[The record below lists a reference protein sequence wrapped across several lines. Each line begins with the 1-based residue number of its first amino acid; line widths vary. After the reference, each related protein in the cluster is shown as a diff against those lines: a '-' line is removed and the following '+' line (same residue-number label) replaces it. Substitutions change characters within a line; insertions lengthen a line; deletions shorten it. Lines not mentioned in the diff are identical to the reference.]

1 MFLWFIRN
9 TMSKSISRYGKVLF
23 KNSIEVTPAKSVS
36 SVQYMLAANTQ
47 AQKMYKKDY
56 DRLND
61 KQKQAVHYALRTK
74 EELETRKNQERF

>member
-1 MFLWFIRN
+1 
-9 TMSKSISRYGKVLF
+9 
-23 KNSIEVTPAKSVS
+23 
-36 SVQYMLAANTQ
+36 MLAANTQ